1 MDVTIDTLEARLN
14 EAAENLPGPYRPDNR
29 SWGQGFAH
37 QVLVEGDDEIKA
49 KLGELFD
56 RFLREGSTDQA
67 RLAATTYP
75 EMVGATRGILH
86 ALGRDDIPED
96 DRLAL
101 LSALGRAVE
110 NGQIA
115 YSPDFREYIIKS
127 QTRPLLSGAVL
138 YDHDWFLEN
147 LVSILTKKPGE
158 AATAIWFAAQPL
170 HKSELTKLRDELNE
184 HGQVL
189 GEKTLTRVI
198 RVLDDELKEAVEDAE
213 IPRF

>member
-14 EAAENLPGPYRPDNR
+14 EAAENLPGPYRPEEH

-37 QVLVEGDDEIKA
+37 QVLSEGDDEIKA
-49 KLGELFD
+49 KLGEVFD
-56 RFLREGSTDQA
+56 RFLREGNTDQA

-75 EMVGATRGILH
+75 ELVGATRGILH
-86 ALGRDDIPED
+86 ALGRDDLPED

-110 NGQIA
+110 SGQIE
-115 YSPDFREYIIKS
+115 YSPDFREYIVVN

-138 YDHDWFLEN
+138 CDHTWFLEN
-147 LVSILTKKPGE
+147 LVSILTKKPGD

-170 HKSELTKLRDELNE
+170 RKNELLKLRDELNE
-184 HGQVL
+184 HGEGL
-189 GEKTLTRVI
+189 GKKTLARVVK
-198 RVLDDELKEAVEDAE
+198 VLDDELKEAGEDAE
-213 IPRF
+213 AARF